1 MSCRWFCPNKLLRG
15 FWWGTKQ
22 ELVLNLWQAIFAPP
36 LCWGTSRPPHAKPPG
51 AARDGRHTHH
61 HYSLLSTFLI
71 FFLNLQPKCTVNS
84 LLWNTFELRQIQG
97 FTVGKFLFFKIIFIS
112 QPEMERDLCQKHCH
126 VLACRCQ
133 SKSEF
138 TTCTSW
144 ETSMVYGEYIA
155 HKHRPY
161 CM

>member
-1 MSCRWFCPNKLLRG
+1 MILPQQTLKRLLVRHKTRIGFEFVAGNFCPPA
-15 FWWGTKQ
+15 
-22 ELVLNLWQAIFAPP
+22 VL
-36 LCWGTSRPPHAKPPG
+36 
-51 AARDGRHTHH
+51 RDGPASTCEAPRCGERWTTHSP
-61 HYSLLSTFLI
+61 SLLSALYI
-71 FFLNLQPKCTVNS
+71 SDFFFFFNLQPKCTVHS